1 MKILSREYKTEMGRL
16 NWCNLP
22 GENADP
28 SQALKN
34 RYILRFTWQQ
44 LTNPLVHHPP
54 PPPPPVLG
62 KLSVGLRKKDSVPDS
77 VPSYG
82 YIGSLTLSRR
92 PLAQAAR
99 SRGAVGEQ

>member
-1 MKILSREYKTEMGRL
+1 MKILSREYKTDMGRL

-54 PPPPPVLG
+54 PPPPGPREAICWLKKKG
-62 KLSVGLRKKDSVPDS
+62 LSAGLS
-77 VPSYG
+77 
-82 YIGSLTLSRR
+82 
-92 PLAQAAR
+92 A
-99 SRGAVGEQ
+99 